1 MYKGMTP
8 PLISLSILNTLNFA
22 SYNLVRNKLNA
33 GRGWDIRNGIAAF
46 MTAPIGSSISTVE
59 HMIKTQMQIDNVS
72 EKRYRG
78 SFHCLKTLIEEHGL
92 KVIYTG
98 HVINTFREGAF
109 LGTYFYTY
117 EGMRFFLQHKFDP
130 IQQEEG
136 VNSKGGAW
144 TVPLAGGLSG
154 AWAWFLTFP
163 LDCVKAGVQG
173 QVLPRK
179 GKHLSESNIKATT
192 VPHKLGAFEV
202 LRELLESKG
211 WKGLYSGVSPS
222 IMRAFLVSASR
233 FSAYEIVS
241 SQLRGER

>member
-1 MYKGMTP
+1 MTP

-22 SYNLVRNKLNA
+22 SYNLVRNQFNA
-33 GRGWDIRNGIAAF
+33 NRGWDIRNGIAAF

-72 EKRYRG
+72 EKRYKG
-78 SFHCLKTLIEEHGL
+78 SFHCLKTIIGENGL

-117 EGMRFFLQHKFDP
+117 EGLRVFLQNKFDP
-130 IQQEEG
+130 VQQDERLD
-136 VNSKGGAW
+136 SKRNAW

-179 GKHLSESNIKATT
+179 GGHLSGSNVKAIAL
-192 VPHKLGAFEV
+192 PRKLGAVAV
-202 LRELLESKG
+202 LRNLLETKG
-211 WKGLYSGVSPS
+211 WRGLYSGVTPS

-241 SQLRGER
+241 SQLRGET